1 MATSGET
8 AYCNQNKNQ
17 VISIVGDAPYL
28 SFASLTAVQVTQVVN
43 LQVQGGDFQVLQKQL
58 MKKEKKK
65 EKEVAEINNTCD
77 YD

>member
-17 VISIVGDAPYL
+17 VISSEDDAPYL
-28 SFASLTAVQVTQVVN
+28 SFASLTVVQVTQVVN

-58 MKKEKKK
+58 MTTEK
-65 EKEVAEINNTCD
+65 VAEIKQQVIMLQRRKD
-77 YD
+77 

>member
-17 VISIVGDAPYL
+17 VISIVEDAPYL

-58 MKKEKKK
+58 MKEKKK
-65 EKEVAEINNTCD
+65 KEREVAEIKQHM
-77 YD
+77 

>member
-1 MATSGET
+1 ME
-8 AYCNQNKNQ
+8 
-17 VISIVGDAPYL
+17 DAPYL

-58 MKKEKKK
+58 MKKEKK